1 MGFTPFSIIVAV
13 LAISAT
19 TSDRID
25 KLVVDLSSDPM
36 WENGSF
42 PSLDLPETASTEQV
56 VAETLKMT
64 DFPVFP
70 RRTMPYKILE
80 VRRVHIKGS
89 LSDLYTAVLI
99 KTDHLGY
106 QIILLKYLGHPGSWW
121 TGIFGANRTGY
132 SGYE

>member
-1 MGFTPFSIIVAV
+1 MGLIPFSIIVAV

-36 WENGSF
+36 WENGDS
-42 PSLDLPETASTEQV
+42 PALDLPETASTKQV

-64 DFPVFP
+64 GFPVFP
-70 RRTMPYKILE
+70 RGAITYKILE

-89 LSDLYTAVLI
+89 LPDLYTAVLL

-106 QIILLKYLGHPGSWW
+106 QIMLIKHLGHPGSWW
-121 TGIFGANRTGY
+121 TAIFGANRPGY
-132 SGYE
+132 PGYE